1 MKNECYVV
9 RDLLPL
15 YLDDLV
21 SDSTREF
28 VESHLAECDEC
39 RKEFEKEKS
48 HSKSFGD
55 LETVPLKKINKLLNR
70 QKVRSVLI
78 AVVLVAALLL
88 TGFATLTT
96 PEYLPYSED
105 LFTVSENEGRV
116 LITFNETVTGYN
128 LNSTLVDEGGQ
139 MTTVTYLSAWTTIW
153 DQKILQRGV
162 QSAMINPDSVD
173 GQEQIVFYSPN
184 NGQDAVQISG
194 EKVSY
199 GTMELPRLVLVYYL
213 FLAIGAVVVCG
224 ILLIVF
230 NKREEVKF
238 WVERIILF
246 PLAYIVSH
254 VMVKGLKTSTYSSGR
269 DFIIIL
275 FISILIA
282 MAGLLGLNWIQNSR
296 KVKVEA

>member
-1 MKNECYVV
+1 MKNECDVV

-28 VESHLAECDEC
+28 VEAHLADCEDC
-39 RKEFEKEKS
+39 RKEIEKEKRQ
-48 HSKSFGD
+48 SKSFGD

-88 TGFATLTT
+88 TGFAYLTT

-105 LFTVSENEGRV
+105 LFTISESDGSV
-116 LITFNETVTGYN
+116 LITFNDTVTGYS
-128 LNSTLVDEGGQ
+128 LKSTLVDEGGR

-153 DQKILQRGV
+153 DQKIFQRGV
-162 QSAMINPDSVD
+162 QNVGINPDPVD
-173 GQEQIVFYSPN
+173 GQAQIVFYSSN
-184 NGQDAVQISG
+184 NGQEAVQISG

-199 GTMELPRLVLVYYL
+199 GTMELPRLVLVYYVY
-213 FLAIGAVVVCG
+213 LAVGAVVVCG

-238 WVERIILF
+238 WVERMILF

-254 VMVKGLKTSTYSSGR
+254 VMVKGLNTSTYSSGR
-269 DFIIIL
+269 DFTLIL
-275 FISILIA
+275 FISILMA
-282 MAGLLGLNWIQNSR
+282 MAGLLGLNWIQNAR
-296 KVKVEA
+296 KVKVEV